1 MSLVAKIEHFPPQKG
16 DENESRRQKS
26 EFFWLKMVTRKGF
39 VAKNKH
45 FSAQNDDEKA
55 FHRLMV
61 RNSSNNEY
69 MENIHGTNFLYILFI
84 IMEWE
89 LL

>member
-1 MSLVAKIEHFPPQKG
+1 
-16 DENESRRQKS
+16 
-26 EFFWLKMVTRKGF
+26 MVTRKGF

-45 FSAQNDDEKA
+45 FLAQNDDEKA